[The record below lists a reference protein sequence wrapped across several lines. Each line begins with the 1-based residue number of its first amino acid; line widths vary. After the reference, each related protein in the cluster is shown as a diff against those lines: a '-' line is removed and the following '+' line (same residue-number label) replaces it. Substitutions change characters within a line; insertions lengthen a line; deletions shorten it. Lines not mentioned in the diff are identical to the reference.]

1 MIQDLNKG
9 ISRIRYN
16 CLNLPSAIEFTDGRT
31 ISYLYSADGT
41 KLEVIHAMGDSIT
54 TTDYCGKAI
63 YENGSLDKIL
73 LDGEGF
79 VSFADDVS
87 YSYHFF
93 LKDYLGNVRV
103 VYNEDRE
110 AEEVNHYYPFGGILA
125 SSTPSVQLYKY
136 NGKNWTE
143 KVVWIGM
150 ITGRG
155 CMIRYWEDGM
165 WQIR

>member
-1 MIQDLNKG
+1 
-9 ISRIRYN
+9 
-16 CLNLPSAIEFTDGRT
+16 
-31 ISYLYSADGT
+31 
-41 KLEVIHAMGDSIT
+41 MGDSVT

-125 SSTPSVQLYKY
+125 SVSYTHLTLPTTSLV
-136 NGKNWTE
+136 
-143 KVVWIGM
+143 
-150 ITGRG
+150 
-155 CMIRYWEDGM
+155 
-165 WQIR
+165 